1 MHMFK
6 RIAVLAMLQVG
17 CAATPPPSPA
27 LPEMPAQWSAY
38 DAATSS
44 AALSDR
50 GWLADFGDA
59 KLESLVTEALT
70 TNHDLAATAARLA
83 AAREQ
88 AHIAGAARLPE
99 ISLGL
104 NAARSKRAPSG
115 LSASSARAVTSY
127 GLDASLNWEA
137 DVWGRI
143 RAGSLAAAKDFEAA
157 QADLR
162 AARLSLAAEVARD
175 WFLLVETQ
183 AQERLALRTVASFQQ
198 SLEVVE
204 DRYRAGLATA
214 LDLHLARENAATAE
228 GNLAG
233 RRLER
238 DAAARILEV
247 LLGRFP
253 ASEIAVTPFPPR
265 LNRAVPAGLPSDL
278 LARRP
283 DLVASE
289 KRLAASGWRVTEAR
303 QARLPSLT
311 LTATGGTASDSLR
324 NLLDWDYL
332 IWSIVSGLTQP
343 LFTGGR
349 LSAEQALAEAR
360 DREALEFYAQTVL
373 NALREVESS
382 LAAETYLFEQ
392 ERALAN
398 AAAEAG
404 QASDLALERYG
415 RGLTDMVTLLVA
427 QRQAFNTE
435 SAHLRTA
442 RERLVNRVNLY
453 LALGGDFT
461 APEDDGEIEE

>member
-1 MHMFK
+1 MLK
-6 RIAVLAMLQVG
+6 RIAVLAMMLQAG
-17 CAATPPPSPA
+17 CAATPAPSPD
-27 LPEMPAQWSAY
+27 LPEMPAQWSAS
-38 DAATSS
+38 DAATSPV
-44 AALSDR
+44 ALSDR
-50 GWLADFGDA
+50 GWLADFDDER
-59 KLESLVTEALT
+59 LESLVSEALSS
-70 TNHDLAATAARLA
+70 NHDLAASAARLA
-83 AAREQ
+83 AARQQ
-88 AHIAGAARLPE
+88 ARIAGAARLPE
-99 ISLGL
+99 INLGL

-127 GLDASLNWEA
+127 GLDATLSWEA

-143 RAGSLAAAKDFEAA
+143 RAGSQAATKDFEAA
-157 QADLR
+157 RADWR

-175 WFLLVETQ
+175 WFTLVEAQ
-183 AQERLALRTVASFQQ
+183 AQERLALRTLTSFRQ

-204 DRYRAGLATA
+204 GRYRAGLATA
-214 LDLHLARENAATAE
+214 LDFRLARENAATAKA
-228 GNLAG
+228 NLAG

-238 DAAARILEV
+238 DSAARVLEV

-253 ASEIAVTPFPPR
+253 SSAIEATPSPPR

-289 KRLAASGWRVTEAR
+289 KRLAASGWRVAEAR
-303 QARLPSLT
+303 RARLPSLT

-324 NLLDWDYL
+324 NLLDWDFL
-332 IWSIVSGLTQP
+332 VWSIVSGLTQP
-343 LFTGGR
+343 LFTAGR

-360 DREALEFYAQTVL
+360 DREALELYAQTVL

-382 LAAETYLFEQ
+382 LAAESYLFEQ

-415 RGLTDMVTLLVA
+415 RGLSDMVTLLVA
-427 QRQAFNTE
+427 QRRAFDAE

-461 APEDDGEIEE
+461 TPENDGEIDE